1 MAAFALIDAHE
12 LTSFFDTRK
21 VDYQRNL
28 VTCPGLVKDS
38 VLHLSQPGVYFNSF
52 SVGISRNRMVHFRAA
67 DAANFTYGNII
78 RSSTHHQASETLS
91 RSFLVELNGSDIL
104 LTAATGNV
112 FDTSTYLMTSWSGY
126 RMNSVLNLQ
135 EAFSVERTSPL
146 SQPGP
151 VSFDRHLVVVGG
163 GLGPDGGHFTVTTPG
178 IYLFSLSIGITDDS
192 NSIQVSLRVNDQT
205 ELLLHRSDIVL
216 DGLDTLSQTALL
228 QLSSGD
234 VVGVNLDHG
243 HLENSEE
250 DAVTSFTGFQYEPSI
265 NLRVAWFSYRT
276 EPWQASHG
284 TSFNPITFDS
294 VSINE
299 GDAYNTSS
307 HTVVLPYSGVYFVH
321 VSVGVV
327 TERKMWIQIRHNGVN
342 IGSVARLDDQQPWE
356 DVVSRGV
363 MFEGEEGDTVHLWA
377 DACPTC
383 ALFSTPTGKE
393 TTFMGMLISPK
404 IDSISFDSLSA
415 M

>member
-1 MAAFALIDAHE
+1 MIDAYE
-12 LTSFFDTRK
+12 LESIYQMAQI
-21 VDYQRNL
+21 DYQRNL
-28 VTCPGLVKDS
+28 VTCPGLVEDS
-38 VLHLSQPGVYFNSF
+38 VVQLTQPGVYFNSF
-52 SVGISRNRMVHFRAA
+52 SVGVSSNLMLQSCAVDDRNI
-67 DAANFTYGNII
+67 TYGNII

-91 RSFLVELNGSDIL
+91 KTFLMHINQADTLR
-104 LTAATGNV
+104 AAGIGYV

-192 NSIQVSLRVNDQT
+192 NSTQVSLRVNDQT

-284 TSFNPITFDS
+284 PSFNPITFDS

-393 TTFMGMLISPK
+393 TTFMGMLVSPRLGG
-404 IDSISFDSLSA
+404 DTV
-415 M
+415 